1 MFKVNSNNTETM
13 VWGDLLVIVLPC
25 TFPLGLI
32 IIIATIII
40 TLTVQK
46 QPSKDVLRKG
56 CSENMQQSYSNFIEI
71 ALRHGCSPVNLLH
84 IFRTPFPKN
93 ISEGPLLTVIIR
105 GCPQVLLLL
114 ISEFTQVDK
123 ILFPLKSSEKHRFSD
138 ASGGYKFN

>member
-1 MFKVNSNNTETM
+1 MFKVTSNNTETM
-13 VWGDLLVIVLPC
+13 VWDDLLVIVLPC

-32 IIIATIII
+32 IIITTIII

-56 CSENMQQSYSNFIEI
+56 CSENMQQIYSNFIEI
-71 ALRHGCSPVNLLH
+71 ALRHGCFPVNLLH

-93 ISEGPLLTVIIR
+93 ISEGPHLTEIIR

-123 ILFPLKSSEKHRFSD
+123 VLFPLKSSEKHRFSD
-138 ASGGYKFN
+138 AFRGIEV

>member
-1 MFKVNSNNTETM
+1 MFKVTSNNTET
-13 VWGDLLVIVLPC
+13 VFWDDLLVIVLPC
-25 TFPLGLI
+25 TFPLGLVI
-32 IIIATIII
+32 IITTIVI

-46 QPSKDVLRKG
+46 QQSKDVLRKG
-56 CSENMQQSYSNFIEI
+56 CSENMQQIYSNFIEI

-93 ISEGPLLTVIIR
+93 ISEGPLLTLIIR

-123 ILFPLKSSEKHRFSD
+123 ALFPLKSLEKHRFSD
-138 ASGGYKFN
+138 TFRGIEV